1 MGKIEEKINNLLNL
15 KFSPSLLNVVNES
28 YMHNV
33 PEGSESHFKLIIVS
47 DNFKDMPTLKRHK
60 IIYKELDNLMNLIHA
75 VSIHPFDENEYKNNP
90 MTLDSPD
97 CVNK

>member
-47 DNFKDMPTLKRHK
+47 DNFKDMPTL
-60 IIYKELDNLMNLIHA
+60 YQNSDDL
-75 VSIHPFDENEYKNNP
+75 V
-90 MTLDSPD
+90 TQ
-97 CVNK
+97 